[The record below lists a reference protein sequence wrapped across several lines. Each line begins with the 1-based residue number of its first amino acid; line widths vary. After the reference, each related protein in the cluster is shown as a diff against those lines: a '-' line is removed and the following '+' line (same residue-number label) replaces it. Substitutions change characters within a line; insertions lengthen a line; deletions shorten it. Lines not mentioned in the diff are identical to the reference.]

1 MVMIV
6 WKLDL
11 QLPVQSVP
19 ITTKVVSSNPVHG
32 EVYSIQHFVIKFV
45 SGLRWVDGFIQ
56 ILRFPPPIKLT
67 ATKWLKYCWKWQ
79 CRFILFLLQF
89 FQMYNAYV
97 LFQLSFL
104 PDTNDWQA
112 SILYPIWLKL
122 HVCSIFFFSLVMHLH
137 LKTYCMGHIR
147 VHIFREP
154 SWSWLYG
161 SWIYNYLCN
170 QCLSPQKL
178 WVWTPFMTRYTWYN
192 IMW

>member
-11 QLPVQSVP
+11 QLPVQSVS

-32 EVYSIQHFVIKFV
+32 EVYSIQHYVIKFV
-45 SGLRWVDGFIQ
+45 SGLRWVGGFIK

-67 ATKWLKYCWKWQ
+67 ATIWLKYCWKWQ

-122 HVCSIFFFSLVMHLH
+122 HVCSIFFSFFGDALASKDILQWVTSGFIFSGSRHDRG
-137 LKTYCMGHIR
+137 CMVVGFTTTCVISAYH
-147 VHIFREP
+147 HKSCEFEP
-154 SWSWLYG
+154 CS
-161 SWIYNYLCN
+161 
-170 QCLSPQKL
+170 
-178 WVWTPFMTRYTWYN
+178 RYN